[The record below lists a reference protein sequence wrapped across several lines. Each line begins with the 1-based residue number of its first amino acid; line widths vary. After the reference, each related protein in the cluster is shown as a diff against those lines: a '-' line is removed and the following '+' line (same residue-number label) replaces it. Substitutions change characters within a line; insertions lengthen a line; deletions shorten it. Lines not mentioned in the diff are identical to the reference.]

1 MNAWSASTANE
12 NDMNK
17 RNSCL
22 HKQQNQEYLDVSAKK
37 GSFNFIKELI
47 EESKSNSSS
56 DTSLQCQRNIQGQ

>member
-22 HKQQNQEYLDVSAKK
+22 HNQQNQEYQMLAQSNEV
-37 GSFNFIKELI
+37 LI
-47 EESKSNSSS
+47 
-56 DTSLQCQRNIQGQ
+56 L